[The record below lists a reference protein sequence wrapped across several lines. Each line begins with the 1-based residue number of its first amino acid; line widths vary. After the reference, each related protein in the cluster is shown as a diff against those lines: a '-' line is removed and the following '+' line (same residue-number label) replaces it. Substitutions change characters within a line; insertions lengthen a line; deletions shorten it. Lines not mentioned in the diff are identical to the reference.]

1 VYIAGQASR
10 NHALIISIVFVY
22 NSGNGGTT
30 TTREEKDNIFH
41 SFLLAEL
48 FYFSRVF
55 FFFQKQRNRNGENK
69 TEKIPTLFKGG
80 TIKETSGNRKSLAA
94 RAL

>member
-55 FFFQKQRNRNGENK
+55 FFFKNSETGTGK
-69 TEKIPTLFKGG
+69 TKLRKFRLFSKVEQS
-80 TIKETSGNRKSLAA
+80 KRRNRKSLAA